1 MEISGAVSS
10 IPSVTQ
16 GGSVATEVQKKV
28 EEVQEQTAETL
39 IKSLPDLD
47 SSLGQNIDVKA

>member
-1 MEISGAVSS
+1 MEISGAASS

-39 IKSLPDLD
+39 IQSVPDPD
-47 SSLGQNIDVKA
+47 SSLGQNLNVTA